1 MPDYESILFCTDFSA
16 HAHDAFEEASYLA
29 SLIGAS
35 LVVLHVIPGGVGE
48 SARAVPDP
56 QRVAEESDVMDLL
69 DSTYGSRMTEKP
81 EMAIRHGHVTQVIL
95 DFAAEMNAGLIVIG
109 ARGIGRLDGFLTGGS
124 VAERVAKDTSIPVL
138 IVPGHEAA
146 EEKERHELAHRRGI
160 PLGRTDVGRVLRGV
174 RHKAQRREKHE
185 RESGGTSD

>member
-1 MPDYESILFCTDFSA
+1 MPDYENILFCTDFSA
-16 HAHDAFEEASYLA
+16 HAHDAFEEASYLV

-56 QRVAEESDVMDLL
+56 QRVAEESALMDLL

-81 EMAIRHGHVTQVIL
+81 EMAIRHGHVTEEIL

-109 ARGIGRLDGFLTGGS
+109 ARGIGRLEGFLGGGS
-124 VAERVAKDTSIPVL
+124 VAETVAKNTSIPVL
-138 IVPGHEAA
+138 IVAGLETA
-146 EEKERHELAHRRGI
+146 EEKAMQELAHRRGI
-160 PLGRTDVGRVLRGV
+160 PLGRTGVGRVLRGV
-174 RHKAQRREKHE
+174 RHQAQRRERRE
-185 RESGGTSD
+185 RENTSD

>member
-1 MPDYESILFCTDFSA
+1 MPDYENILFCTDFSA
-16 HAHDAFEEASYLA
+16 HAHDAFEEASYLV

-56 QRVAEESDVMDLL
+56 QRVAEESALMDLL

-81 EMAIRHGHVTQVIL
+81 EMAIRHGHVTEEIL

-109 ARGIGRLDGFLTGGS
+109 ARGIGRLEGFLGGGS
-124 VAERVAKDTSIPVL
+124 VAETVAKNTSIPVL
-138 IVPGHEAA
+138 IVAGPETA
-146 EEKERHELAHRRGI
+146 EEKAMQELAHRRGI
-160 PLGRTDVGRVLRGV
+160 PLGRTGVGRVLRGV
-174 RHKAQRREKHE
+174 RHQAQRRERRE
-185 RESGGTSD
+185 RENTSD